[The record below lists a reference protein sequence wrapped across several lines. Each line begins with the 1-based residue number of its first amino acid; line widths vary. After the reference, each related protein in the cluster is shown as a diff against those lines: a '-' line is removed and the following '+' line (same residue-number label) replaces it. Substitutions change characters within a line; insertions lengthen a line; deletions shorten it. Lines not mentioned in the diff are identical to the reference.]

1 MMESQVNLDQII
13 TDQDQMGLEDP
24 KVTEDRKEDLDQ
36 KENLGLQ
43 ELITR
48 GNALLK
54 SVLEVIEC
62 EILDIIRKM
71 CSCCECKCGPLDIA
85 FIVDSSESIGA
96 TNFALAKDFIV
107 TLMDRLKLRQFGANE
122 SRIGVVQY
130 SGPNAQEVVKLGD
143 PNITTLTDLKQAVKE
158 LRWLAEATYTGE
170 ALQYSLNN
178 LINKLVTDKS
188 VIIVLTDGRSDTI
201 RDDVPVDV
209 LCGKGLKVGGV
220 GVVDYAERKANREQ
234 VNQVMCEADPRKGF
248 SFVLDNFGLLL
259 DDSFL
264 QNLTKEI
271 CKEKKCPN
279 YTCPLAFNNDTDI
292 LIMMDSSASVGK
304 ENFELTKDFTKML
317 AERFL
322 TEGGEKFQITVG
334 VGQYS
339 NDANMEAEF
348 DFDPDKVVARI
359 AEAKYQGGGTNIK
372 TALDYAIGRLRTG
385 RGLNKKLLVFSDG
398 RSQGVDNNDIENV
411 VKRVSN
417 AGIELFV
424 LSVRN
429 HVNETHLRT
438 LVSRGLSYDYTY
450 ANNH

>member
-1 MMESQVNLDQII
+1 M
-13 TDQDQMGLEDP
+13 
-24 KVTEDRKEDLDQ
+24 
-36 KENLGLQ
+36 
-43 ELITR
+43 
-48 GNALLK
+48 
-54 SVLEVIEC
+54 
-62 EILDIIRKM
+62 
-71 CSCCECKCGPLDIA
+71 
-85 FIVDSSESIGA
+85 
-96 TNFALAKDFIV
+96 V
-107 TLMDRLKLRQFGANE
+107 TL
-122 SRIGVVQY
+122 S
-130 SGPNAQEVVKLGD
+130 S
-143 PNITTLTDLKQAVKE
+143 
-158 LRWLAEATYTGE
+158 
-170 ALQYSLNN
+170 SC
-178 LINKLVTDKS
+178 
-188 VIIVLTDGRSDTI
+188 
-201 RDDVPVDV
+201 PV
-209 LCGKGLKVGGV
+209 
-220 GVVDYAERKANREQ
+220 
-234 VNQVMCEADPRKGF
+234 
-248 SFVLDNFGLLL
+248 
-259 DDSFL
+259 
-264 QNLTKEI
+264 
-271 CKEKKCPN
+271 
-279 YTCPLAFNNDTDI
+279 AFNNHTDI

-372 TALDYAIGRLRTG
+372 KALDYAIGRLRTG

-450 ANNH
+450 ANNHLFKRADYHSLLTGVFYQSVSRKISLG